1 MILQFVRFHHRSQR
15 GPDVGFPKMIR
26 ARFHIKLQGLAFFSP
41 DSDFF
46 SKILPRGLSLKHSLR
61 LMWFCRECNGIFP

>member
-15 GPDVGFPKMIR
+15 GPDVSFPKMIR

-41 DSDFF
+41 DSDFSAKSCQEGF
-46 SKILPRGLSLKHSLR
+46 R
-61 LMWFCRECNGIFP
+61 